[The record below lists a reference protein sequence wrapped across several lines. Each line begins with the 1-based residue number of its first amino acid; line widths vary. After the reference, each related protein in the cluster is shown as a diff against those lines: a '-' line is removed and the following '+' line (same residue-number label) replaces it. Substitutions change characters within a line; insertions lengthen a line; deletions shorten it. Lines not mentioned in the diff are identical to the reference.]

1 MSLSA
6 PVASTLATTLLLL
19 RDQPER
25 REAGAAAFRV
35 FLAALG
41 PQPLTLKLSS
51 VGLELLGEVVPDES
65 PGVQDLRRQL
75 GMHGIGLVELPA
87 NLPPA
92 AMLMVLRAMA
102 QPRGRFRSID
112 HLLADIDPATRAV
125 IRIAPSQE
133 EADATFRERADY
145 IPGDDIMQ
153 TLDAAG
159 SLWGLSGMPLEVGS
173 DKMRFAHLERVS
185 SGRMGEVVKQL
196 EKEPVTESA
205 AGQLS
210 EIVAGCD
217 VAARSG
223 EWDAVRNA
231 IGGALRAEVSV
242 PEGELKRAYGIAIRR
257 MLTRGAI
264 EHLAKRT
271 TLGGA
276 ERAEAIDLLRRG
288 GSEASEVL
296 LGLLAESSQ
305 LDDRRGYYA
314 ALRQVAT
321 VSPLFS
327 RLLAHEEWYVI
338 RNVAELCGDLRAE
351 DMVPNLARHVGHPDE
366 RVRRAV
372 AGALARI
379 GSSAVVEPLRHMLK
393 DPSPLVRLQ
402 AVQGLDGA
410 RSRGLAMTLALAAD
424 EEQNP
429 DVLREIYLALGRIGS
444 ADAVQV
450 LSRAA
455 QPGRKLFSRR
465 LLATRLAAIEGLRL
479 AGSAPAA
486 TALQAL
492 LSDGEREVREA
503 AQDALGLMEGR

>member
-25 REAGAAAFRV
+25 REAGAAAFKV

-41 PQPLTLKLSS
+41 PQALTLRLTRER
-51 VGLELLGEVVPDES
+51 LEIFGEAVPDET

-75 GMHGIGLVELPA
+75 GTHGIGLVELPA
-87 NLPPA
+87 SLSPA
-92 AMLMVLRAMA
+92 SMLSVLRAIA
-102 QPRGRFRSID
+102 QPRARFRSLD
-112 HLLADIDPATRAV
+112 HLLADIDPATRAM
-125 IRIAPSQE
+125 IRIAPPQE
-133 EADATFRERADY
+133 AADATFRERSDY
-145 IPGDDIMQ
+145 IPGEDIMQ
-153 TLDAAG
+153 TLGAAG
-159 SLWGLSGMPLEVGS
+159 NLFGLRGVPLDVGS
-173 DKMRFAHLERVS
+173 DKMRFAHLERVT
-185 SGRMGEVVKQL
+185 SGRLADILKLIDQ
-196 EKEPVTESA
+196 EPAAESA
-205 AGQLS
+205 LARLS
-210 EIVAGCD
+210 ELVAGCD
-217 VAARSG
+217 VAARSAD
-223 EWDAVRNA
+223 WDVVRQAVA
-231 IGGALRAEVSV
+231 VVMRAETAV
-242 PEGELKRAYGIAIRR
+242 PEGEMKRAYGIAIRR
-257 MLTRGAI
+257 ILTRGAI

-271 TLGGA
+271 TLGGV
-276 ERAEAIDLLRRG
+276 ERAEAIELLRRG

-305 LDDRRGYYA
+305 LDERRGYYA

-321 VSPLFS
+321 VSPLFT

-351 DMVPNLARHVGHPDE
+351 DMVPNLARHVNHVDE

-379 GSSAVVEPLRHMLK
+379 GSSSVVEPLRQMLK

-465 LLATRLAAIEGLRL
+465 LLGTRLAAIEGLRL
-479 AGSAPAA
+479 AGTAAAA

-492 LSDGEREVREA
+492 LGDGEREVRDA

>member
-25 REAGAAAFRV
+25 REAGAAAFKV

-41 PQPLTLKLSS
+41 PQPLT
-51 VGLELLGEVVPDES
+51 VRVTRDGLELLGERVPDEA
-65 PGVQDLRRQL
+65 PGVLDLRRQL
-75 GMHGIGLVELPA
+75 ALHGIGLMELPA

-92 AMLMVLRAMA
+92 AMLMVLRAVA
-102 QPRGRFRSID
+102 QPRGRFRSLD
-112 HLLADIDPATRAV
+112 QLLGDIDPATRAV
-125 IRIAPSQE
+125 VRIAPSQE
-133 EADATFRERADY
+133 EADDTFRKRPDY
-145 IPGDDIMQ
+145 IPGDDVMQ
-153 TLDAAG
+153 TIGAAG
-159 SLWGLSGMPLEVGS
+159 NLFGVSGMPLDIGGN
-173 DKMRFAHLERVS
+173 KMQYAHLERVS
-185 SGRMGEVVKQL
+185 AGRVL
-196 EKEPVTESA
+196 ELVRKLEREPASESA
-205 AGQLS
+205 AAQLT

-217 VAARSG
+217 VAARNSD
-223 EWDAVRNA
+223 WDVVRAAVA
-231 IGGALRAEVSV
+231 GIIRAETGA
-242 PEGELKRAYGIAIRR
+242 PEGELKRAYGIAVRR
-257 MLTRGAI
+257 LLTHGTI

-288 GSEASEVL
+288 GNEASEVL

-305 LDDRRGYYA
+305 LDERRGYYA

-321 VSPLFS
+321 VSPLFA

-351 DMVPNLARHVGHPDE
+351 EMVPNLARHVNHADE

-379 GSSAVVEPLRHMLK
+379 GTAAVVEPLRQMLK
-393 DPSPLVRLQ
+393 DPSALVRLQ

-455 QPGRKLFSRR
+455 QPGRRLFGRR
-465 LLATRLAAIEGLRL
+465 LLGTRLAAIEGLRL
-479 AGSAPAA
+479 AGNAPAA
-486 TALQAL
+486 AALQAL
-492 LSDGEREVREA
+492 LSDGEREVRDA